1 MIQRTFLIL
10 HNNIT
15 KRQKAFCFVKMT
27 AFHSFF
33 FLTVNVLYSCPEVI
47 L

>member
-15 KRQKAFCFVKMT
+15 KRQKAFCFVKT
-27 AFHSFF
+27 TYFIHF
-33 FLTVNVLYSCPEVI
+33 FLTVNVLCPVMK
-47 L
+47 

>member
-27 AFHSFF
+27 VFHSF
-33 FLTVNVLYSCPEVI
+33 NVLYSCHEVI
-47 L
+47 LQNGV